1 MIAVLDLVS
10 THNLQNNG
18 HNEREIR
25 VYYAADDH
33 GNATIRHG
41 NDRRFYI
48 QNEEDQCFAILI
60 LIIFIYV
67 VTSVSIILAL
77 VINSFISE

>member
-1 MIAVLDLVS
+1 MVTTLN
-10 THNLQNNG
+10 HNLQNND

-25 VYYAADDH
+25 VYYATDDH
-33 GNATIRHG
+33 DDATMHG
-41 NDRRFYI
+41 DGRFYI

-77 VINSFISE
+77 VINAFISD